1 VKRTYTA
8 DDLFIGK
15 YPTGL
20 VYANKRVEVA
30 GDYKRLAYLNYRT
43 LALEVDKGC
52 PKEFLALIQADHARM
67 LALKH
72 TLYSIAGNMQIVLG
86 DADLTRAQRDEIY
99 VTGAVYGHPDSA
111 CAGTSASRDYLR
123 TKCKRVSESKAR
135 EVHPNLFRYL
145 DGGGQ

>member
-1 VKRTYTA
+1 VKRTFTA
-8 DDLFIGK
+8 DDLFIGN
-15 YPTGL
+15 YPTGI

-52 PKEFLALIQADHARM
+52 PKELLALIQADHARM

-86 DADLTRAQRDEIY
+86 DADLTHLARLALTDALAFGAQV
-99 VTGAVYGHPDSA
+99 VTAGARHPRLFIILDKY
-111 CAGTSASRDYLR
+111 AS
-123 TKCKRVSESKAR
+123 
-135 EVHPNLFRYL
+135 H
-145 DGGGQ
+145 G